1 MLPLSMDKIKEL
13 HSQGIS
19 HKELKEG
26 LTKDMPRH
34 ERKRID
40 REVEKFNKA
49 LKTMTPAQLKAVD
62 VITDFKS
69 NEKASEKIDGFRY
82 VLDTAITSHL
92 ILENENIGW
101 KDIVKVKDKI
111 EEIMKDFF
119 TKQELILKENMGDYD
134 MAKKAIES
142 MEVKLEGRIIDLLE
156 EGKNQ
161 KQAIEMLV
169 NEFNKLPKSTISQ
182 AFKAVKSEWIREKNL
197 TVEQSKG
204 NKSEVVPKKQMDE
217 ALDYIFNEKEPVRTA
232 KTLGE
237 AKQEVAEKIVE
248 ENKEVMEEV
257 KMGSLKVKEMTLVV
271 EGANG
276 EYKASKDG
284 VILVRKNAQIDF
296 KNIEELEKW
305 TGEVKEV
312 FKMIGGVA

>member
-1 MLPLSMDKIKEL
+1 MLPLSTEKFNAEV
-13 HSQGIS
+13 
-19 HKELKEG
+19 
-26 LTKDMPRH
+26 TKNMPRH

-40 REVEKFNKA
+40 REVEKFNKT

-62 VITDFKS
+62 VISDFKA

-101 KDIVKVKDKI
+101 KDIAKVKDEI

-161 KQAIEMLV
+161 KQAIEILL
-169 NEFNKLPKSTISQ
+169 NEFNKLPKSTIAQ
-182 AFKAVKSEWIREKNL
+182 AFKAVKSEWIRERNL
-197 TVEQSKG
+197 TVEQSEG
-204 NKSEVVPKKQMDE
+204 NKSEVIPKKQMDE
-217 ALDYIFNEKEPVRTA
+217 ALAYIFNENEPVRTA
-232 KTLGE
+232 KTLSE
-237 AKQEVAEKIVE
+237 AKQESVERTEKIVE
-248 ENKEVMEEV
+248 ENKEVVEEA
-257 KMGSLKVKEMTLVV
+257 KMSSLKVKEMTLVV

-305 TGEVKEV
+305 TSEVKEV
-312 FKMIGGVA
+312 FKMVGGVA

>member
-1 MLPLSMDKIKEL
+1 MLPLSTEKFNAEV
-13 HSQGIS
+13 
-19 HKELKEG
+19 
-26 LTKDMPRH
+26 TKNMPRH

-40 REVEKFNKA
+40 REVEKFNKT

-62 VITDFKS
+62 VISDFKA

-101 KDIVKVKDKI
+101 KDIVKVKDEI

-142 MEVKLEGRIIDLLE
+142 MEVKLESRIIDLLE

-161 KQAIEMLV
+161 KQAIEILL

-182 AFKAVKSEWIREKNL
+182 AFKAVKSEWIRERNL
-197 TVEQSKG
+197 TVEQSEG
-204 NKSEVVPKKQMDE
+204 NKSEVIPKKQMDE
-217 ALDYIFNEKEPVRTA
+217 ALAYIFNENEPVRTA
-232 KTLGE
+232 KTLSE
-237 AKQEVAEKIVE
+237 AKQELVSDSEKVE
-248 ENKEVMEEV
+248 VVNKEEIKEEV
-257 KMGSLKVKEMTLVV
+257 KMSSLKVKEMTLVV

-305 TGEVKEV
+305 TSEVKEV
-312 FKMIGGVA
+312 FKMVGGVA

>member
-1 MLPLSMDKIKEL
+1 MQKSQKIC
-13 HSQGIS
+13 QD
-19 HKELKEG
+19 
-26 LTKDMPRH
+26 TK
-34 ERKRID
+34 
-40 REVEKFNKA
+40 
-49 LKTMTPAQLKAVD
+49 
-62 VITDFKS
+62 
-69 NEKASEKIDGFRY
+69 EKASEKIDRFRY

-92 ILENENIGW
+92 ILENENAGW
-101 KDIVKVKDKI
+101 KDIAKVKDEI

-161 KQAIEMLV
+161 KQAIEILV
-169 NEFNKLPKSTISQ
+169 DEFNKLPKSTISQ
-182 AFKAVKSEWIREKNL
+182 AYKAVKSEWIRERNS
-197 TVEQSKG
+197 TAEQS
-204 NKSEVVPKKQMDE
+204 ELIPKKQMDE

-232 KTLGE
+232 KTLSE
-237 AKQEVAEKIVE
+237 AKQEFTAKSEKVE
-248 ENKEVMEEV
+248 VEQSIEAKQEIMEEV
-257 KMGSLKVKEMTLVV
+257 KMSSLKVKEMTLVV

-284 VILVRKNAQIDF
+284 VILVRQNAQIDF

-312 FKMIGGVA
+312 FKMVGGVA